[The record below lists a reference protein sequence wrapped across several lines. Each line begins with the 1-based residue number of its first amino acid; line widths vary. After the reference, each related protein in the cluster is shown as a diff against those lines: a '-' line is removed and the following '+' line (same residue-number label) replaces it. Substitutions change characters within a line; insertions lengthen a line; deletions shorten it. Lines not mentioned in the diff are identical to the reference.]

1 MAFVGNGGNPCGGG
15 DPLCPRIAADQA
27 SRITTAHCVLPHSAH
42 LSNLE
47 QPVTTP
53 DIAARR
59 VLGAIAALVVGTLT
73 LSACGGNASADTDTN
88 SKGGG
93 GTSVKTS
100 TAKIVI
106 SAKDG
111 STNASINATGVRVS
125 GGRLTDVKMTVSGS
139 GQAVDGAM
147 SADGASWKPKEQ
159 LERGTKYQISA
170 TAKDSSGK
178 TAAANS
184 IFTTVT
190 SGNSFIGTYTPDN
203 GTTVGVGMPV
213 SFTFDK
219 AISDQKAVQSHIT
232 VTSSSGQQV
241 VGHWFGAQRLDFRP
255 QDYWKAGS
263 KVTMKIDLDGVQG
276 ANGVYG
282 VQKKTVSFTIG
293 RSQVSTVDVNTQTM
307 TVVRDGQTLKSLPIS
322 SGSPEHTTYNGQ
334 MVISEKFTQTR
345 MNSRT
350 VGLGGEY
357 DIPDVPHAMRLTSS
371 GTFIHGNYWYN
382 KANPP
387 FGQTGTSHGCVGLAD
402 VQGAQGATNAKWFY
416 DNSLIGDVVIVKN
429 SPDKTVA
436 PDNGLNG
443 WNLGWSEWTA
453 GSAV

>member
-1 MAFVGNGGNPCGGG
+1 M
-15 DPLCPRIAADQA
+15 
-27 SRITTAHCVLPHSAH
+27 
-42 LSNLE
+42 
-47 QPVTTP
+47 TTP

-59 VLGAIAALVVGTLT
+59 ALGACAALMVGALTLT
-73 LSACGGNASADTDTN
+73 ACGGNANADSTTDG
-88 SKGGG
+88 KGGKG
-93 GTSVKTS
+93 STKTS

-111 STNASINATGVRVS
+111 STAASINTTGVKVS
-125 GGRLTDVKMTVSGS
+125 DGKLTDVKMTVAGTGRAVPGS
-139 GQAVDGAM
+139 I
-147 SADGASWKPKEQ
+147 SANGGVWKPKEQ

-170 TAKDSSGK
+170 TAKDANGK

-190 SGNSFIGTYTPDN
+190 SANSFIGTYTPDN

-213 SFTFDK
+213 SFNFDK
-219 AISDQKAVQSHIT
+219 VISDKKAVQSHIT
-232 VTSSSGQQV
+232 VTSSSGQKV
-241 VGHWFGAQRLDFRP
+241 VGHWFGSQRLDFRP
-255 QDYWKAGS
+255 EEYWKAGS
-263 KVTMKIDLDGVQG
+263 KVTMNISLDGVQG

-282 VQKKTVSFTIG
+282 VQKKTVTFTIG

-307 TVVRDGQTLKSLPIS
+307 TVARDGKTFKSLPIS
-322 SGSPEHTTYNGQ
+322 SGAPDHTTYNGQ
-334 MVISEKFTQTR
+334 MVISEKFVQTR

-357 DIPDVPHAMRLTSS
+357 DIPDVPHAMRLTTS
-371 GTFIHGNYWYN
+371 GTFLHGNYWYN
-382 KANPP
+382 KGNPP
-387 FGQTGTSHGCVGLAD
+387 FGRTGTSHGCVGLAD

-429 SPDKTVA
+429 SPDKTVS

-443 WNLGWSEWTA
+443 WNMSWSEWMA
-453 GSAV
+453 GSTA

>member
-1 MAFVGNGGNPCGGG
+1 M
-15 DPLCPRIAADQA
+15 
-27 SRITTAHCVLPHSAH
+27 
-42 LSNLE
+42 
-47 QPVTTP
+47 TTP

-73 LSACGGNASADTDTN
+73 LSGCGGNANADTNAKTDGKN
-88 SKGGG
+88 GD
-93 GTSVKTS
+93 TSVKTS
-100 TAKIVI
+100 VAKIAI

-111 STNASINATGVRVS
+111 STAASINATGVQVS
-125 GGRLTDVKMTVSGS
+125 GGKLAGVKMTVAGS
-139 GQAVDGAM
+139 GQAVDGAI
-147 SADGASWKPKEQ
+147 SANGSSWKPKEQ
-159 LERGTKYQISA
+159 LERGTKYEISA
-170 TAKDSSGK
+170 TAKDASGK

-184 IFTTVT
+184 IFTTV
-190 SGNSFIGTYTPDN
+190 SSANSFIGTYTPDN

-213 SFTFDK
+213 SFNFDK
-219 AISDQKAVQSHIT
+219 AISDTKAVQSHIT
-232 VTSSSGQQV
+232 VTSTSGQKV
-241 VGHWFGAQRLDFRP
+241 EGHWFGAQRLDFRP
-255 QDYWKAGS
+255 EEYWKAGS

-282 VQKKTVSFTIG
+282 VQKKTVTFTIG

-307 TVVRDGQTLKSLPIS
+307 TVVRNGQTLKSVPIS
-322 SGSPEHTTYNGQ
+322 SGSPDHTTYNGQ

-429 SPDKTVA
+429 SPDKTVS

-443 WNLGWSEWTA
+443 WNMSWSEWTA
-453 GSAV
+453 GSAA